1 MGCGGTCSSQG
12 VKAPYIWSMKGVG
25 VKSKIKYKLFF
36 TLLLT
41 SVVASLALHFYVK
54 VSFERGFKEYVKEQ
68 ELEQLGQLTGSLAK
82 YFSHENSW
90 DFIVENHALWERI
103 HRENSVTYPRVLE
116 APNGRV
122 RGGTPPPPPG
132 PQPAFGQGSAGRHVG
147 MGPRIVLYDAQKNW
161 VIGGPEKSTYD
172 KNFSL
177 PIEVNS
183 STVGYLMLLPPE
195 KFGFARD
202 RQFVQAQAKNFAMI
216 PLIIIV
222 LSLLLS
228 YPIAAHLLRPI
239 QAMTIGT
246 GKLIAGHFK
255 TRIPV
260 TTSDELG
267 TLSADFN
274 ELARTLEK
282 NEQNRKQWVADISH
296 ELRTPLS
303 VLRGEV
309 EAIQDGIRDADR
321 ETLDGLHYEVMHLE
335 RIVGDLY
342 ELSMSDIGALSY
354 KKVEVDP
361 IGILQ
366 GTVELFELR
375 FSEKDIKVSVDYDS
389 QLDVSLL
396 ADPDRL
402 QQMFSN
408 LLENS
413 LRYTEAGGAVQLRLA
428 VEKGNVVISIEDSL
442 PTVPKDQ
449 LAKLFDRF
457 YRVDGSRNRVTGGAG
472 LGLAICKN
480 IVEGHGG
487 TIYAALSV
495 LGGICITVKLPL
507 TLSLQSA

>member
-1 MGCGGTCSSQG
+1 
-12 VKAPYIWSMKGVG
+12 MKGVG
-25 VKSKIKYKLFF
+25 VKLKIKYKLFF

-41 SVVASLALHFYVK
+41 SIVASLALHLYVK
-54 VSFERGFKEYVKEQ
+54 ITFERSFKEYVKEQ
-68 ELEQLGQLTGSLAK
+68 ELEQLSQLTGQLAN
-82 YFSHENSW
+82 YYNQENSW
-90 DFIVENHALWERI
+90 DFIVENHGLWESI
-103 HRENSVTYPRVLE
+103 HRENLAPFPTVLGK
-116 APNGRV
+116 PH
-122 RGGTPPPPPG
+122 RGAKGGSLPPPPRPEDTFAQGPG
-132 PQPAFGQGSAGRHVG
+132 GRHVG
-147 MGPRIVLYDAQKNW
+147 MGPRIVLYDAGKNW
-161 VIGGPEKSTYD
+161 VIGGPEDSNIEEKW
-172 KNFSL
+172 FL
-177 PIEVNS
+177 PIDLKEN
-183 STVGYLMLLPPE
+183 TVGYLALIPADT
-195 KFGFARD
+195 FGFDRD
-202 RQFVQAQAKNFAMI
+202 RHFIQKQTKTFAMI

-222 LSLLLS
+222 LSLLIS

-239 QAMTIGT
+239 HAMTVGT
-246 GKLIAGHFK
+246 GKLIAGRFK

-309 EAIQDGIRDADR
+309 EALQDGIRTADA
-321 ETLDGLHYEVMHLE
+321 ETLDGLHFEVMHLE

-354 KKVEVDP
+354 KKVEVNP

-366 GTVELFELR
+366 GTVELYELR
-375 FSEKDIKVSVDYDS
+375 LSEKDIKVSIDS
-389 QLDVSLL
+389 DSLQSVSLL

-402 QQMFSN
+402 QQLFSN
-408 LLENS
+408 ILENC
-413 LRYTEAGGAVQLRLA
+413 LRYTDSGGAVHLRLA
-428 VEKGNVVISIEDSL
+428 SDNDNVVITVEDSV
-442 PTVPKDQ
+442 PTVPKEQ
-449 LAKLFDRF
+449 LAKLFERF

-487 TIYAALSV
+487 TISATGSK
-495 LGGICITVKLPL
+495 LGGVCITIELPL
-507 TLSLQSA
+507 TVSS